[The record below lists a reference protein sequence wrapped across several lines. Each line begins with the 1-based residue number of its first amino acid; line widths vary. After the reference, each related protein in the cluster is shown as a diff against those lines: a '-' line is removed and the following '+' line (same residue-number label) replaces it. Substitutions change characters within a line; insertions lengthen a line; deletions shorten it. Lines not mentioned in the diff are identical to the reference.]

1 MSLFIG
7 NSQIP
12 IVYQK
17 LSSVNLKSQQAIQK
31 MNLKII
37 LVVLVLFADAAR
49 PKRSRFFKFHGH
61 KVNEAS
67 TSAPNDET
75 TGVSKRNR
83 ALMLMI
89 ANVRSQERR
98 VALMSAMTK
107 TTEASAQ
114 KLRMVSSLNS
124 F

>member
-1 MSLFIG
+1 
-7 NSQIP
+7 
-12 IVYQK
+12 
-17 LSSVNLKSQQAIQK
+17 

-37 LVVLVLFADAAR
+37 LVGFVLFADAAR

-61 KVNEAS
+61 RAAETS
-67 TSAPNDET
+67 TTTPNDPKKAELG
-75 TGVSKRNR
+75 GVSKRNR

-89 ANVRSQERR
+89 ANMKSQERR

-114 KLRMVSSLNS
+114 KLRKVSNLNLS
-124 F
+124 QLLILYHS